1 MLLAGSLWHKDR
13 WLPCTERIYLQAPL
27 CHLARLYLSPDSVY
41 TGPHHQPARQDS
53 PELGGL
59 PGEEVAGSVD
69 QTEDQDYTLYTTT
82 PHQSDITGHRN

>member
-1 MLLAGSLWHKDR
+1 MHGKDLFTGALMSPSPAISL
-13 WLPCTERIYLQAPL
+13 
-27 CHLARLYLSPDSVY
+27 PDSVY

-82 PHQSDITGHRN
+82 PHQSDITGNRN